1 MTKTCQN
8 FQVFIELP
16 CTRPCESNRGQ
27 SLCSSFFFHRVPI
40 LFADEVGSHVME
52 KIFHVASQDLY
63 ELLFEKCF
71 KNNLLQL
78 SLHPLANYI
87 LQHMFSTIPT
97 KEMVGDRYD
106 MK

>member
-1 MTKTCQN
+1 MYEIDVEAY
-8 FQVFIELP
+8 FHFL
-16 CTRPCESNRGQ
+16 SN
-27 SLCSSFFFHRVPI
+27 RVPI

-52 KIFHVASQDLY
+52 KIFHVAPQDLY
-63 ELLFEKCF
+63 ELLFKKCF

-97 KEMVGDRYD
+97 KEMVGDPNNV
-106 MK
+106 K